1 MLAEPIV
8 HSTNAFLFILSKR
21 SIHILHFDWDIDT
34 TAIVLEDNRITP
46 SLASSTRQNVRMTMD
61 GRKEEE
67 VWKSLSH
74 KKIIEEEGGRE
85 QRDRL

>member
-34 TAIVLEDNRITP
+34 TTIVLEDNRITP
-46 SLASSTRQNVRMTMD
+46 SLASSIRQNVRMTMD

-74 KKIIEEEGGRE
+74 KKIIEEEAE
-85 QRDRL
+85 NNVYRL

>member
-34 TAIVLEDNRITP
+34 TTIVLEDNRITP

-67 VWKSLSH
+67 EVWKSLSH

-85 QRDRL
+85 QRV

>member
-21 SIHILHFDWDIDT
+21 SIIHILHFDWDIDT

-85 QRDRL
+85 QRV

>member
-74 KKIIEEEGGRE
+74 KKIISPEAIFKHS
-85 QRDRL
+85 